1 MINRPSTN
9 KVKKILIILCHVAFW
24 VLYILFMHMITIIQE
39 TGNVHTKIHV
49 TITRYTLSAV
59 VFYASAYIVFP
70 YCFRNKN
77 YIYRLLLV
85 LPLSILLN
93 FALRRFV
100 IGSVVPYLLKVPKPE
115 ARIFEYFILSL
126 KWWFD
131 YTLFGLGFW
140 YALKLIKTQHL
151 LRITQKA
158 RLEAEFNHLRTQINP
173 HFLFNTLN
181 TFYSQ
186 SLLTLPDT
194 AKGISLLSKIM
205 RYSLEPPGTDGKVPL
220 EDELAHAND
229 YIELMKIRF
238 PGMLSIT
245 SNLPAESPEGWQ
257 ILPHIIITLVENAF
271 KHGNRE
277 QPFLFDLEL
286 ANNQITFRV
295 ENTIGEKPADSG
307 AGVGLPNL
315 KERLFY
321 AYGKKCT
328 FEEGQ
333 QGNKY
338 KTLLVIPDAYIIP
351 EITAK
356 EEPRPGFNYQLSN
369 LS

>member
-1 MINRPSTN
+1 MVSIELYRKAIKIFFVFIAFVIYHFGITLVIERFNVDYFDVLISYAIYYSVSLVSFYWALDGN
-9 KVKKILIILCHVAFW
+9 KKNK
-24 VLYILFMHMITIIQE
+24 
-39 TGNVHTKIHV
+39 
-49 TITRYTLSAV
+49 LSAHNFWKSIAV
-59 VFYASAYIVFP
+59 YIAANLVFYLFYYKFLPWTDRRYYAISVGSFRFFMESLETFIVYFAYAFF
-70 YCFRNKN
+70 YWHYKR
-77 YIYRLLLV
+77 
-85 LPLSILLN
+85 SI
-93 FALRRFV
+93 RT
-100 IGSVVPYLLKVPKPE
+100 E
-115 ARIFEYFILSL
+115 
-126 KWWFD
+126 
-131 YTLFGLGFW
+131 
-140 YALKLIKTQHL
+140 HL
-151 LRITQKA
+151 LRISQKA

-186 SLLTLPDT
+186 SLRSLPDT

-220 EDELAHAND
+220 EDEIAHAND

-245 SNLPAESPEGWQ
+245 SNLPEETPQGWQ
-257 ILPHIIITLVENAF
+257 ILPHIVITLVENAF

-277 QPFLFDLEL
+277 QPFVFDLEL

-295 ENTIGEKPADSG
+295 ENTIGEKPAESG

-315 KERLFY
+315 KERLSY

-328 FEEGQ
+328 FEEGP

-338 KTLLVIPDAYIIP
+338 KTLLVIPNAYIIP
-351 EITAK
+351 QITAK
-356 EEPRPGFNYQLSN
+356 EEPRPGINYQLSN

>member
-1 MINRPSTN
+1 MYYLISISVSYLFSPGTFLNMLTTQRTFWINL
-9 KVKKILIILCHVAFW
+9 LIILGGWMQMSIIAF
-24 VLYILFMHMITIIQE
+24 
-39 TGNVHTKIHV
+39 
-49 TITRYTLSAV
+49 
-59 VFYASAYIVFP
+59 
-70 YCFRNKN
+70 
-77 YIYRLLLV
+77 
-85 LPLSILLN
+85 
-93 FALRRFV
+93 
-100 IGSVVPYLLKVPKPE
+100 
-115 ARIFEYFILSL
+115 
-126 KWWFD
+126 
-131 YTLFGLGFW
+131 GFW
-140 YALKLIKTQHL
+140 QLKRSREI
-151 LRITQKA
+151 QKA

-295 ENTIGEKPADSG
+295 ENTIGEKPADPG